1 MDPSPPSSGMPS
13 PLCSPSHSTRPLQN
27 LALDPSS
34 PGAGGRCSCLL
45 EAGPHPAGL
54 PDTGPH
60 PALLHRGSPCICAAV
75 TIQAPSCIPLIPSP
89 YSHLGYGQ
97 VLPHGSL
104 GKRVLHVWLAPTP
117 HLGAGTGFT
126 ARRAHLGHLSP
137 PVARTWPLELRD
149 APQAPPVHTC
159 ALPRLA
165 FRHHPL
171 LCGKPS
177 FPLVLSIRLRAGC
190 VPHVRPVPR
199 QTGPEALGSGTCP
212 GISVQ
217 GEGLSAHCL

>member
-1 MDPSPPSSGMPS
+1 MGSSPLRAGLCHSPSAHDTAQCRLPPRSHRVTLRLDPSPPSSGMPS

-117 HLGAGTGFT
+117 PPGSRHRVHGQE
-126 ARRAHLGHLSP
+126 SP
-137 PVARTWPLELRD
+137 PGPPLS
-149 APQAPPVHTC
+149 TC
-159 ALPRLA
+159 SQNLA
-165 FRHHPL
+165 
-171 LCGKPS
+171 
-177 FPLVLSIRLRAGC
+177 A
-190 VPHVRPVPR
+190 
-199 QTGPEALGSGTCP
+199 
-212 GISVQ
+212 
-217 GEGLSAHCL
+217 